1 MIPMRIVESEREG
14 FDEPVVELWRDDE
27 FVGMVF
33 WDGDV
38 AVAQVYPD
46 AAGDVFDL
54 DLGELVQVLEMAERI
69 VTPEE
74 FLVDLGVAERESDV
88 DGDEDWSGEH
98 PATVELVG
106 EFDPQAAHRTTDGE
120 GFFPRD
126 VAVEFIRRC
135 EELDLAITEMEG
147 FDLEANVL
155 KPRPNLSLTV
165 RVPGVSDWSTFRAA
179 ANAMALDTMA
189 SWPQRS
195 SLVIAFVVQ
204 QPDGESFVRVASA
217 HGGN

>member
-38 AVAQVYPD
+38 AVVQVYPD
-46 AAGDVFDL
+46 GDGDVFDL

-74 FLVDLGVAERESDV
+74 MLEGMGAEGFVVTE
-88 DGDEDWSGEH
+88 GEEEEDWSGEH
-98 PATVELVG
+98 PATLELVG
-106 EFDPQAAHRTTDGE
+106 EFDPQAAHRTADGE
-120 GFFPRD
+120 GFFPRA

-135 EELDLAITEMEG
+135 DELGLAVAEMEG
-147 FDLEANVL
+147 FDLEGNIL
-155 KPRPNLSLTV
+155 KPRPNLTLTV
-165 RVPGVSDWSTFRAA
+165 RVPGVGDWSTFRAA
-179 ANAMALDTMA
+179 ANAMAMDTL
-189 SWPQRS
+189 SGWPQRS
-195 SLVIAFVVQ
+195 TLVIAFVVQ
-204 QPDGESFVRVASA
+204 QPDGESFVA
-217 HGGN
+217 